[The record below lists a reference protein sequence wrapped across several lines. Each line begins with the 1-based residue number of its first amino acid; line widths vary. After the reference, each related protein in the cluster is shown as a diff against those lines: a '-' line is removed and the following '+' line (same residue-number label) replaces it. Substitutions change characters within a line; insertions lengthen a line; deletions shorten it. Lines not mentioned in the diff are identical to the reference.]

1 MSPLEI
7 QTAGLLGWPIG
18 VIPQIGVFRL
28 PHPHEEHDVPH
39 SGPHSGNVTLA
50 AIRYTRGLDVDA
62 LLLEA
67 CDALRARGLR
77 LGGVIQRASGGL
89 GACSTSVRVV
99 DLRSGEAYDI
109 WEERGACASGCRLDE
124 RGLIDAEATIKATI
138 ADGVDLVVLNRFGRS
153 ESLGRG
159 LTGCFAAAIDA
170 GVPVLTAVRAP
181 YDEAWRAFHGGLGQD
196 LPADREQVTGW
207 ALRATEC
214 LLASPAGTLQA
225 AAPPTGPDAK
235 TGTPPG

>member
-1 MSPLEI
+1 M
-7 QTAGLLGWPIG
+7 
-18 VIPQIGVFRL
+18 
-28 PHPHEEHDVPH
+28 PH
-39 SGPHSGNVTLA
+39 SGQHSGNVTLA
-50 AIRYTRGLDVDA
+50 AIHFARGVDVDA

-77 LGGVIQRASGGL
+77 LGGVIQRASGAL
-89 GACSTSVRVV
+89 GECSASVRVV
-99 DLRSGEAYDI
+99 DLRSGKAYDI

-138 ADGVDLVVLNRFGRS
+138 TEGVDLVVLNRFGRA

-159 LTGCFAAAIDA
+159 LTACFAAAIEA

-181 YDEAWRAFHGGLGQD
+181 YDEAWHAFHGGLGQD

-207 ALRATEC
+207 ALRATERR
-214 LLASPAGTLQA
+214 LASPAGPLGVAT
-225 AAPPTGPDAK
+225 PPMRPEAE
-235 TGTPPG
+235 TGTPRA